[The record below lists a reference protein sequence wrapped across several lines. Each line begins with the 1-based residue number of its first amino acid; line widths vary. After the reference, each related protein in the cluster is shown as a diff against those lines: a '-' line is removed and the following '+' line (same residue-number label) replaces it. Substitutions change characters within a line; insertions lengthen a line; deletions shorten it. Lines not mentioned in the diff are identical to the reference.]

1 MKNLRTKL
9 SYTLYAL
16 LVAFLFTACENEN
29 DVKSDIEILRNKR
42 ATLTND
48 VKNLN
53 ATKNSKTNE
62 IALLNEKIKELRI
75 YESGKEPQY
84 ILKIHLKQSHFSLD
98 VGKHIKDAMNAID
111 FEIPVSREFYNS
123 VNVGTRIVDE
133 FRSGS
138 FILHGSI
145 GDWKMT
151 VKDKQIRSK

>member
-1 MKNLRTKL
+1 MKNLKTKL
-9 SYTLYAL
+9 SYTLYML

-29 DVKSDIEILRNKR
+29 DVKNNIEILRNKR
-42 ATLTND
+42 TTLTND

-62 IALLNEKIKELRI
+62 IDLLNEKIKELRI
-75 YESGKEPQY
+75 YESGKKPQY

-98 VGKHIKDAMNAID
+98 IGKHMKDAINAID
-111 FEIPVSREFYNS
+111 FEMPVSREFYNS

-145 GDWKMT
+145 GNWKMT